1 MKILGIDFDSVFRRA
16 WEAEDGKEMGAAHRR
31 TVESIARMRD
41 GYDRIVIACDSGAS
55 FRKSKVESYK
65 EGRTNPGAAY
75 FEQRRRTVE
84 RLKVDGCIVIEGP
97 AVEGGNAEADDVL
110 GWLAMSYAKHCRTL
124 ADDAVNEWWLR
135 IVSGDG
141 DLEQLVSDGDGVD
154 LQKPS
159 EREAWKESHVLAK
172 RGVTPDKIVHLKA
185 LCGDKSDN
193 YPGFVGI
200 GEKTA
205 AALLAKFG
213 DALAAV
219 AGADDTTIKLTA
231 PQREVLKTGGV
242 ELAARGL
249 YLATLKTDLPLDFA
263 ALVFPEP
270 VIGTIAGD
278 EPLGGEP
285 TKIDTATARD
295 QTDPRRRPG
304 PPSNEPAPS
313 REMQVAPGFGERV
326 EATSPHDLQI
336 GKLASQSDALAM
348 RPMSSTALASFG
360 PLDLQPG
367 DLESAWRLTKP
378 MFEARIYPQYPNRE
392 AMLAVML
399 DARERGI
406 PMCAALRSAYIVKGR
421 VGWSAAFF
429 AGLVLSSGK
438 ADFFE
443 LVPESCDETKAA
455 VRFKRK
461 GRAEGLHK
469 FTIEDARKAGYLQS
483 NMWEKEPKAML
494 RAAAVRTAARAYFP
508 DVTSGMYMPDEIR
521 GHAEDSDM
529 GAANV

>member
-16 WEAEDGKEMGAAHRR
+16 WEAEDGKEMGAARRR

-172 RGVTPDKIVHLKA
+172 RGVTPDKITHLKA

-193 YPGFVGI
+193 YPGFEGI

-231 PQREVLKTGGV
+231 PQRLALKTGGV

-285 TKIDTATARD
+285 VPEARP
-295 QTDPRRRPG
+295 TPPAPPPPRAARPG

-313 REMQVAPGFGERV
+313 RTPQDYEPPPPPRAAIV
-326 EATSPHDLQI
+326 PHTEQP
-336 GKLASQSDALAM
+336 AQQTQAMTVRSSSALA
-348 RPMSSTALASFG
+348 PFG
-360 PLDLQPG
+360 PLDLQPA
-367 DLESAWRLTKP
+367 DLDSAWRITK
-378 MFEARIYPQYPNRE
+378 AIVDSRVYPQYPNRE
-392 AMLAVML
+392 SVLLVIL
-399 DARERGI
+399 DARERGV
-406 PMCAALRSAYIVKGR
+406 PMGAALRNGYVVKGKL
-421 VGWSAAFF
+421 GWSAGYL

-438 ADFFE
+438 AEFFE
-443 LVPESCDETKAA
+443 LVPEGCDETKAT
-455 VRFKRK
+455 VRFKRT
-461 GRAEGLHK
+461 GRPEGKHA
-469 FTIEDARKAGYLQS
+469 FTIEDARKAGYFQS
-483 NMWEKEPKAML
+483 GMWDKEPRAML

-508 DVTSGMYMPDEIR
+508 DVVSGMYMPDEIR
-521 GHAEDSDM
+521 GRADDSDLE
-529 GAANV
+529 AADV

>member
-31 TVESIARMRD
+31 TIENVARMRD
-41 GYDRIVIACDSGAS
+41 GYDRIVVACDSGAS
-55 FRKSKVESYK
+55 FRKAKVESYK

-75 FEQRRRTVE
+75 FDQRRRTAE
-84 RLKVDGCIVIEGP
+84 RLKVDGCIVIDGP

-110 GWLAMSYAKHCRTL
+110 GWLAASYSRHVRTL
-124 ADDAVNEWWLR
+124 SDDALPDWWLR

-141 DLEQLVSDGDGVD
+141 DLEQLVDDAAGID
-154 LQKPS
+154 LQKLT
-159 EREAWKESHVLAK
+159 EREAWREEHVKAK

-193 YPGFVGI
+193 YPGFEGI

-205 AALLAKFG
+205 AALLTKYG
-213 DALAAV
+213 DAISAV
-219 AGADDTTIKLTA
+219 AGADDTGIRLTA
-231 PQREVLKTGGV
+231 PQRAVLKAGGP
-242 ELAARGL
+242 ELAARGI

-270 VIGTIAGD
+270 VIGTVTGD

-285 TKIDTATARD
+285 VL
-295 QTDPRRRPG
+295 QPRPTPRAA
-304 PPSNEPAPS
+304 PPSTEQTPTRAL
-313 REMQVAPGFGERV
+313 QVAPGFSERV

-336 GKLASQSDALAM
+336 GKLASPSEALAV
-348 RPMSSTALASFG
+348 RQVSGSALAFG
-360 PLDLQPG
+360 PLDLQPN

-406 PMCAALRSAYIVKGR
+406 PMCAALRAAYIVKGR

-438 ADFFE
+438 ANFFE
-443 LVPESCDETKAA
+443 LVPEQCDDTKAT
-455 VRFKRK
+455 VRFKRV
-461 GRAEGLHK
+461 GRTEGVHK

-521 GHAEDSDM
+521 GRAEGTDLE
-529 GAANV
+529 AADV